1 MPRSPT
7 LLLLQLPHTR
17 TTDCGG
23 WQRELPSGCRGR
35 QMLAK
40 ESYRESRGRK
50 PQCSQVAEHRGD
62 AVPTMWPCILDDNV
76 QHERNIYQLCWTI
89 LRTALCSSRTY

>member
-23 WQRELPSGCRGR
+23 WQRELPSDVGA
-35 QMLAK
+35 AK
-40 ESYRESRGRK
+40 CWQRRAIENREEEK

-76 QHERNIYQLCWTI
+76 QHERNIYQHC
-89 LRTALCSSRTY
+89 CPVKSRRESVG